1 MRIKTLGFWLGMAL
15 AASPLQPQTIPQSVD
30 TGKPLIPPAVAKVW
44 PVGIERGKT
53 TTFTMD
59 GRSLEGARAVLFDAP
74 GLSGKVLNVTEQK
87 EVIKAPR
94 AGVDTAA
101 AVPLGKKSEAQ
112 IEVTAKPDVQP
123 GLHWFRIQTE
133 LGTSNIA
140 VLDVGTLPE
149 IAAEKS
155 PDGIPQEVKLPATLV
170 GTIETPG
177 EVITYPFE
185 GKAGEELVFQTVASQ
200 LGSSLRS
207 LLVLRDAQGKVLAKA
222 GEYDPRA
229 DAVLTYK
236 LPADGKYSIAVSDR
250 EEGGGMDH
258 YYRLNAGPLPYVTGV
273 FPLGIRAGQPAEV
286 AVTGVN
292 LGDAKEVKVDPP
304 KWADGWKTIPVAV
317 KTPWGAPL
325 NKVELIV
332 DNQPAVLEKEPN
344 DSPGEAELIAVP
356 ATIDGHIAGGAKQ
369 VDEDYFRFRARKG
382 EHLTIAVAAARLR
395 SPLDSLIE
403 VLDAEGRPI
412 PRATV
417 RCLSQTSTTLS
428 DRDSETEYFR
438 LLSQT
443 GLHEN
448 DYLMIGDE
456 LVQLSFIPDQPDA
469 DVVVKGMG
477 GLRMTLLGTS
487 PSVHPIDTPVYKAEI
502 LPADAQFPPNGL
514 PVFHLTYRNDD
525 GGPGYGPDSR
535 LEFVAPKDGDY
546 ILHIR
551 DVRGMQGADFAYRL
565 SIHADE
571 PDFMLTATPD
581 HPNVPQGGSTPITVS
596 ADRLPGYQGP
606 IEIEVKGLPSG
617 VTASTA
623 SIPAGQDSTV
633 IVLRASPSAPL
644 DATTQIQIL
653 GHAKVN
659 ERDMVRVANEGQ
671 PVQVAS
677 VVPPPDL
684 LVAADSTE
692 VTLAPGKEVTVRLHV
707 QRRNDFKGRVPCN
720 VVNLPPGVRVVN
732 VGLNGVLVHQGQD
745 AQTFTLK
752 AEDWAQSIEQPIY
765 VVGMVESNSSTEHA
779 SAPLLLKV
787 SREQVAT
794 TGTREAVSK
803 ADR

>member
-1 MRIKTLGFWLGMAL
+1 MRSGKLGILLGMILSAGVL
-15 AASPLQPQTIPQSVD
+15 SAQTIPQSVD
-30 TGKPLIPPAVAKVW
+30 TGKPLIPPTVAKVW

-53 TTFTMD
+53 ATFTID
-59 GRSLEGARAVLFDAP
+59 GRSLEGARAVLFDTP
-74 GLSGKVLNVTEQK
+74 GLSGKVLSVTEQK

-94 AGVDTAA
+94 AGLDTAA
-101 AVPLGKKSEAQ
+101 AVPLGNKTEAQ
-112 IEVTAKPDVQP
+112 IEITAGQDVEP
-123 GLHWFRIQTE
+123 GLHWFRVQTQ
-133 LGTSNIA
+133 LGTSNMA
-140 VLDVGTLPE
+140 ALDVGTLPE
-149 IAAEKS
+149 LTAEKS

-170 GTIETPG
+170 GTIAMPG
-177 EVITYPFE
+177 AVDTYPFE
-185 GKAGEELVFQTVASQ
+185 GKAGEEVVFQVMASE
-200 LGSSLRS
+200 LGSGLRS

-222 GEYDPRA
+222 GEYDRAA

-236 LPADGKYSIAVSDR
+236 FPADGKYTLTLSDR

-258 YYRLNAGPLPYVTGV
+258 YYRINAGPLPYLTGV

-286 AVTGVN
+286 SVTGVN
-292 LGDAKEVKVDPP
+292 LGGAKEVKVDPP
-304 KWADGWKTIPVAV
+304 KWADGWKTVPVQV
-317 KTPWGAPL
+317 KTAAGATL
-325 NKVELIV
+325 NKIKVQV
-332 DNQPAVLEKEPN
+332 DNEPAILEKEPD
-344 DSPGEAELIAVP
+344 DSPAEAQRIAVP

-369 VDEDYFRFRARKG
+369 TDEDYFRFTARKG
-382 EHLTIAVAAARLR
+382 EHLTIAVAAARLG

-403 VLDAEGRPI
+403 ILDAEGHPI

-417 RCLSQTSTTLS
+417 RCLSQTSTTLT

-456 LVQLSFIPDQPDA
+456 LVRLSYIPDQPDA
-469 DVVVKGMG
+469 DVVLKGIDG
-477 GLRMTLLGTS
+477 QRLTLLGTS

-502 LPADAQFPPNGL
+502 LPPDAQFPPNGL

-535 LEFVAPKDGDY
+535 LGFTVPKDGDY

-565 SIHADE
+565 TIHEEEA
-571 PDFMLTATPD
+571 DFMLTASSDNPG
-581 HPNVPQGGSTPITVS
+581 VPQGGSTPITVA
-596 ADRLPGYQGP
+596 ADRLAGYQGP

-617 VTASTA
+617 VTLGPAR
-623 SIPAGQDSTV
+623 IPAGQDSTV
-633 IVLRASPSAPL
+633 VVLRASSTATL
-644 DATTQIQIL
+644 GATTPMQIL

-659 ERDMVRVANEGQ
+659 GREILRVANEGKPLQ
-671 PVQVAS
+671 IAS

-684 LVAADSTE
+684 VVAADSRE

-720 VVNLPPGVRVVN
+720 IVNLPPGVRVVN

-745 AQTFTLK
+745 TQSFTLK
-752 AEDWAQSIEQPIY
+752 AEDWAQAIVQPIY
-765 VVGMVESNSSTEHA
+765 VVGTVESDSSTVHA

-787 SREQVAT
+787 TREQVANAAEHGST
-794 TGTREAVSK
+794 TK
-803 ADR
+803 ANP